1 MYGWIL
7 EILQCRKPV
16 PSEVV
21 KLVKMAVWAAKAE
34 RILGTGVTVLAWVK
48 TSRAHAT
55 CTVLESHGSGR
66 RHASEPRDFTRT
78 QVENFSGGV
87 RSRGGR
93 RKWEGRSWQGEN
105 LLRSLIS
112 TQILTWQGVRGKV
125 WEGRLGVYTLL
136 PLRRTNCAVLRKISL
151 HPPHPLKKCPPWLP
165 VEYSSPVA
173 SSPLD
178 LRCVDGWRL
187 SPPCPSVTSSLAPL
201 LFADLN
207 GCLIGRTL

>member
-66 RHASEPRDFTRT
+66 RHASELRDFTRT

-87 RSRGGR
+87 RSGGEGENERGEAGRVKTFSGHLSRHRFSPGRGWGGR
-93 RKWEGRSWQGEN
+93 Y
-105 LLRSLIS
+105 
-112 TQILTWQGVRGKV
+112 GK
-125 WEGRLGVYTLL
+125 GGSGF
-136 PLRRTNCAVLRKISL
+136 IHFS
-151 HPPHPLKKCPPWLP
+151 
-165 VEYSSPVA
+165 
-173 SSPLD
+173 
-178 LRCVDGWRL
+178 
-187 SPPCPSVTSSLAPL
+187 
-201 LFADLN
+201 LFA
-207 GCLIGRTL
+207 GPTVQF

>member
-55 CTVLESHGSGR
+55 CTVLESHGTLPSSVIS
-66 RHASEPRDFTRT
+66 HE
-78 QVENFSGGV
+78 
-87 RSRGGR
+87 
-93 RKWEGRSWQGEN
+93 RKWRISVEGSGARGKEKMRGEK
-105 LLRSLIS
+105 LAGWKPSPSLIS

-136 PLRRTNCAVLRKISL
+136 PLHRTNCAVLRKISL
-151 HPPHPLKKCPPWLP
+151 HPPYPLKKCLPWLP

-187 SPPCPSVTSSLAPL
+187 SPSCPSVTPSLAPL